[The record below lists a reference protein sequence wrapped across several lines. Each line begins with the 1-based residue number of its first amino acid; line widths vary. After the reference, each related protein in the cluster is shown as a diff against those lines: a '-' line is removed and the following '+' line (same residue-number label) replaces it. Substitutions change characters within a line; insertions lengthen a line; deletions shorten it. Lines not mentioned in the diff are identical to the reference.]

1 MTVQSIGLQC
11 SPRDAGQVADTA
23 RQCGARVAR
32 VDGPQDRQAFYRAV
46 AAQLDVPDW
55 FGHNLDALRDVLT
68 DLSWL
73 PAGEVVLI
81 WDDPAALAPSDP
93 EGHDRLLDVLADA
106 AAASGSGERPLRVV
120 LTGRI

>member
-32 VDGPQDRQAFYRAV
+32 VDGPRDRQAFYQAV

-73 PAGEVVLI
+73 PAGEIVLI
-81 WDDPAALAPSDP
+81 WDDPAALAPADA

-106 AAASGSGERPLRVV
+106 AAASGAGERPLRVV